1 MTRIVTDSTANLSS
15 DLIQKH
21 NITVVPLRLQMGGQ
35 DYRDGEIS
43 QDEFFRRL
51 PTTNPLPTTSQPTPL
66 DFEEVYERI
75 LGEGEDILSI
85 HISSD
90 LSGTHNSARIAATN
104 KGLDRIS
111 VIDSRTISGGLA
123 LAILAGAEMLQ
134 AGKARTEVAAEV
146 ERLAKD
152 IQLFLTLDTLE
163 YLKRGGRI
171 GGAAALVG
179 GLLRIKPTI
188 VIKDG
193 RLEAGERARSR
204 RKALELLVEKQ
215 VSAFGNRPVW
225 VAIAEGAATDTQE
238 FEGLLR
244 AGLNVQKLI
253 HCQLGPVIG
262 THTGPNTL
270 GCAAMPAL

>member
-15 DLIQKH
+15 DLLQQH
-21 NITVVPLRLQMGGQ
+21 NITVVPLRLQMGGK
-35 DYRDGEIS
+35 DYRDGEIT

-66 DFEEVYERI
+66 DFEEVYDQI
-75 LGEGEDILSI
+75 LAQGEDILSL
-85 HISSD
+85 HLSSD

-111 VIDSRTISGGLA
+111 VVDSRTISGGLA
-123 LAILAGAEMLQ
+123 LAILAAAELLK
-134 AGKARTEVAAEV
+134 AGKSRTDVAAEV

-215 VSAFGNRPVW
+215 VTAFGNRPVW
-225 VAIAEGAATDTQE
+225 VAIAEGAATDTEE

-253 HCQLGPVIG
+253 RCQLGPVIG